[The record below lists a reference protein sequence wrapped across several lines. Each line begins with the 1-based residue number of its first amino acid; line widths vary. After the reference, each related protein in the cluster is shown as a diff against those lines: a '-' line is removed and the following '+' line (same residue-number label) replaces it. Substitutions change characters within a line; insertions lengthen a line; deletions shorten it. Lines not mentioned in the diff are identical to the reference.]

1 VLTIEGVF
9 FDPHFQERGIFLNV
23 THPIAGDLTLYD
35 LPWQASGLG
44 RKAAGPAPT
53 LGENNDYVFGDILG
67 LSKAEI
73 TKLQEETGNLLSFE
87 IPLGLRESKRGVE
100 PLLR

>member
-1 VLTIEGVF
+1 MKLPKSCKKPASPPPCAHHRRRF
-9 FDPHFQERGIFLNV
+9 LRPHFQERGIFLNV

-67 LSKAEI
+67 LSKDEI
-73 TKLQEETGNLLSFE
+73 AKLQEEQV
-87 IPLGLRESKRGVE
+87 IY
-100 PLLR
+100 